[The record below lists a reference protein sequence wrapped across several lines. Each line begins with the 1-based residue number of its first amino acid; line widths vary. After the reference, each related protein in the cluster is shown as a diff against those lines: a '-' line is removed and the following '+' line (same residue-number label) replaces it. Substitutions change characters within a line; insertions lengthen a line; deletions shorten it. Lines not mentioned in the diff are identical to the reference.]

1 MSTNHVASFL
11 APCVLS
17 GLSRL
22 SWLSL
27 DSGSGWLSLSLI
39 RERKELRARLQQFI
53 GGGAV
58 NAVSAAREQELI
70 ALNEDRQ
77 QLVHLQQLVLQLM
90 GGQQL
95 AAVATPPPPP
105 VLCAGTAA
113 PGSDGGYYG
122 GVTFL
127 TVVTYQ
133 LRTVRPEAVNAGRHL
148 LTVAVF
154 FIWREERGERGHQVV
169 REIKCIFII

>member
-1 MSTNHVASFL
+1 MFLRFLVCRLTLGVILRVFRIMPCLVTIAGWPWSKHSRCDRRFDVSTNHVASFL

-90 GGQQL
+90 GGQQR
-95 AAVATPPPPP
+95 AAVPTPPPPAGP
-105 VLCAGTAA
+105 VCGDRRAR
-113 PGSDGGYYG
+113 
-122 GVTFL
+122 
-127 TVVTYQ
+127 Q
-133 LRTVRPEAVNAGRHL
+133 
-148 LTVAVF
+148 
-154 FIWREERGERGHQVV
+154 
-169 REIKCIFII
+169 